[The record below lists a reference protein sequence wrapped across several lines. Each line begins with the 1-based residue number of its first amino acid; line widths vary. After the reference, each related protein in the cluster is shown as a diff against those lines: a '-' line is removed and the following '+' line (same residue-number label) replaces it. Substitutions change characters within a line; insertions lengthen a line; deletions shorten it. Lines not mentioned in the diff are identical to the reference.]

1 MLTLNQ
7 LVFHTFG
14 YYFDLRRIPRIATG
28 REHHWSMEKQTK
40 NCGSS
45 VSSSRQ
51 SFANFRHLGT
61 LTNTNTNACK
71 YKYNKYKALVCF
83 LLLPSCTGCMHH
95 GHCGAWSNE
104 KLIGVAQWAK
114 KESTFLFWFSRNIS
128 FFPGRP
134 LWKRIQ
140 VDTKN
145 IYWKPILWTS
155 KSKTW
160 KTQFLSEIKPAL
172 HVRFRHQPNVWT
184 EREDQLIFSFRQ
196 RKYVED
202 VLAEKLLT
210 SNS

>member
-7 LVFHTFG
+7 LIFQTFG

-51 SFANFRHLGT
+51 SFANLRHLGT
-61 LTNTNTNACK
+61 LTNRNTNAYK
-71 YKYNKYKALVCF
+71 HKYNKYKALVCF

-95 GHCGAWSNE
+95 GRCGPWSNE

-128 FFPGRP
+128 FSQQPLCGRGY
-134 LWKRIQ
+134 KSIQRIFIENLFYEHQ
-140 VDTKN
+140 N
-145 IYWKPILWTS
+145 L
-155 KSKTW
+155 
-160 KTQFLSEIKPAL
+160 
-172 HVRFRHQPNVWT
+172 RHEKHN
-184 EREDQLIFSFRQ
+184 SFQ
-196 RKYVED
+196 K
-202 VLAEKLLT
+202 
-210 SNS
+210 